1 MNMLKKWH
9 KASRIHIVIILAEWI
24 IPGLTKKNPTAK
36 GII

>member
-9 KASRIHIVIILAEWI
+9 KASIIIIIILAEWI